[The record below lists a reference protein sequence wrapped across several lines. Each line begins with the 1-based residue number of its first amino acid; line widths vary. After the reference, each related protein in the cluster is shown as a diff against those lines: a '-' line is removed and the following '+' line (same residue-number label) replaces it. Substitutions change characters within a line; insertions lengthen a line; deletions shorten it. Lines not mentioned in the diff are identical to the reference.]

1 MRIREGGRE
10 RRQGG
15 KEGEKGRERGRERER
30 EGGGG
35 GGGGGGREGGKG
47 GRGEVYVLFHLVLNS
62 AHTRQDAMHESSW
75 STKIY
80 LHHLAVGFIISV
92 QEKAALSYT
101 YTCSG

>member
-15 KEGEKGRERGRERER
+15 REGEKGRERGGE
-30 EGGGG
+30 
-35 GGGGGGREGGKG
+35 GREG
-47 GRGEVYVLFHLVLNS
+47 RSACLFHLVLNS
-62 AHTRQDAMHESSW
+62 ARTRQDATHESSW

-101 YTCSG
+101 YICSGRE